1 MSPIVE
7 PILYICL
14 ISILLIL
21 EDWCCS
27 FNDCGTFIREIQTRI
42 VKAHPNL
49 LFVHGWLIPEPG
61 VLHVLME
68 KAELDLTTALQ
79 KGFLPLET
87 RMKIAVDVANGLKA
101 IHSENY
107 VHQDLKADS
116 ILVSY
121 ILCNAHISY
130 I

>member
-1 MSPIVE
+1 M
-7 PILYICL
+7 
-14 ISILLIL
+14 
-21 EDWCCS
+21 
-27 FNDCGTFIREIQTRI
+27 
-42 VKAHPNL
+42 
-49 LFVHGWLIPEPG
+49 IPEPG

-68 KAELDLTTALQ
+68 KAELDLTTALR

-101 IHSENY
+101 IHSANY

-121 ILCNAHISY
+121 ILYNTHVSY